1 MGKDKSFTP
10 ELKMQIVMQ
19 SFKNE
24 LSMDELAQKYETS
37 EQNIKKWKEQFLKN
51 AHLAFTP
58 FSKQDIETLKEQNT
72 KLEKLLQKLNR
83 QTSEEAQ
90 KLQSLDNS
98 IKKQLIDANAR
109 ISIIRQCEM
118 IELNRQTLYYKA
130 KPNDGRD
137 IAIMQKIREIYASVT
152 PNKGYRAIHK
162 KLVEQGFK
170 IGANKVNKLINLLSE
185 QNLLKPKQKN

>member
-1 MGKDKSFTP
+1 MSKDKSFTP

-24 LSMDELAQKYETS
+24 LSMDELAQRYETS

-58 FSKQDIETLKEQNT
+58 VSKQDIDDLKEQNA
-72 KLEKLLQKLNR
+72 KLEKLVQKLNR

>member
-1 MGKDKSFTP
+1 MSKDKSFTP

>member
-1 MGKDKSFTP
+1 MSKDKSFTP

-170 IGANKVNKLINLLSE
+170 IGATKVNKLINLLSE